1 MSAKELSLRNRFKS
15 FILSRMTNTSQ
26 FDNPMALFQWFL
38 QEWGRP
44 LKPAAMQQAYI
55 AAWAVS
61 IDKGMVK
68 L

>member
-1 MSAKELSLRNRFKS
+1 MSSKQRSLRHRFKQ
-15 FILSRMTNTSQ
+15 FILSRMTHASQ

-38 QEWGRP
+38 REWGRP
-44 LKPAAMQQAYI
+44 LKPEAMQQAYI